1 MMIGGKYIKVLQ
13 ILINLADFDLWCFQC
28 ETCMHTKSAFLS
40 AGRKSYLSLIFVKP

>member
-28 ETCMHTKSAFLS
+28 KTRMHTKCAFLS
-40 AGRKSYLSLIFVKP
+40 AGRKSYLSLTFFKP